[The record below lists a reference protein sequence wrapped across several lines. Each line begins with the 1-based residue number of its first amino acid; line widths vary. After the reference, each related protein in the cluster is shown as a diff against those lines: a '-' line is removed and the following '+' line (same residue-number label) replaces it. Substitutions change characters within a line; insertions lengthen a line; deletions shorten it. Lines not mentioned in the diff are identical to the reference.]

1 MTTLFLAVTDRAVR
15 ALTRPLRAVLRAQA
29 HHALRLLAALAL
41 TAGQPAHAAD
51 TPIGMLWH
59 NDFAL
64 DLHRGVQ
71 VSPLDGSAPVPITSR
86 GAMDVAVW
94 PDGQVVAVTQ
104 RDVYRGVTALVV
116 METSGRALHK
126 LQLDGYVSDLSP
138 SPVNRQLV
146 KLRQGRSPSSGFQEL
161 VLDLAT
167 QQPRYRIADDDV
179 FAWMPDGRFM
189 LIHLKTGRMRIA
201 ALDHP
206 EEQPVGQLTL
216 PSDRVMGQF
225 AISPTGTEFIMKL
238 RRRDTVPIE
247 ADLWIGRLDGSRFE
261 QLTQARAIGSALW
274 SPDGRHVAYTV
285 DTGGLCNGEG
295 CLGGCDQHYTRA
307 TLRQVRGFNGT
318 PGSDRFEVS
327 NRRGQRH
334 RLGCHVLAWTR

>member
-1 MTTLFLAVTDRAVR
+1 MTLFPLLFLCRRVRLLLRLRRAASSTAAACALLLP
-15 ALTRPLRAVLRAQA
+15 ALTLASGAQ
-29 HHALRLLAALAL
+29 
-41 TAGQPAHAAD
+41 AAD
-51 TPIGMLWH
+51 TPAGMLWH

-71 VSPLDGSAPVPITSR
+71 VSPLDGSAPVPITNR
-86 GAMDVAVW
+86 GDMDVAVW
-94 PDGQVVAVTQ
+94 PDGRVVAVTQ
-104 RDVYRGVTALVV
+104 RDVYQGVTALVV
-116 METSGRALHK
+116 MATSGHALHK
-126 LQLDGYVSDLSP
+126 LQMDGYVSDLSP
-138 SPVNRQLV
+138 SPVSRQLV
-146 KLRQGRSPSSGFQEL
+146 KLRQGKSPSSGFQEL

-167 QQPRYRIADDDV
+167 QQTRYRIADDDY

-189 LIHLKTGRMRIA
+189 LIHRKTGRMRIA
-201 ALDHP
+201 ALDRQG
-206 EEQPVGQLTL
+206 EQLVGQLTL
-216 PSDRVMGQF
+216 PPDRVMGQF

-238 RRRDTVPIE
+238 RRRGTVPVE

-274 SPDGRHVAYTV
+274 SPDGRYVAYTV
-285 DTGGLCNGEG
+285 DTGGLCNGQG

-307 TLRQVRGFNGT
+307 TLRQVRGFDGT

-334 RLGCHVLAWTR
+334 RLGCAVLAWTR